1 MASTLLPIPASLKVT
16 PKSVYVGDP
25 KQLVDLLSS
34 GVAAPILDV
43 TRTKGNMPLFK
54 YKLRCKTLFNG
65 NLDIYFL
72 TDFPNQGLIASPC
85 VTEVDKSEIVLKMST
100 DEDATWECQDQ
111 ARATRYAVN
120 LESALNYW
128 AVLMEEEV
136 RKVYPDKVPVQVDR
150 YAREGAI
157 VMKPNVFGSKEFNLP
172 EFLRGCVAR
181 NGTPCF
187 KVAYAW
193 LASTEDL
200 RSDNHMWGVKFE
212 LSPYP
217 QFPASIRVRK
227 PISAAEKK
235 VELDKKRKELPAD
248 DDTEEP
254 PSKI

>member
-1 MASTLLPIPASLKVT
+1 MANLLPIPASLKVT

-72 TDFPNQGLIASPC
+72 LDFPNQGLSVLPAA
-85 VTEVDKSEIVLKMST
+85 TEQDKNEVILKMSN
-100 DEDATWECQDQ
+100 EEGASWECQDQ
-111 ARATRYAVN
+111 GRASRYAFH
-120 LESALNYW
+120 LEAALNYW

-136 RKVYPDKVPVQVDR
+136 RKVYPDKTPVQVDR
-150 YAREGAI
+150 YAREGVV
-157 VMKPNVFGSKEFNLP
+157 VMRPNVFGSKEFVLDD
-172 EFLRGCVAR
+172 FLGVCTAR
-181 NGTPCF
+181 SGTPCF

-193 LASTEDL
+193 LASQEDL
-200 RSDNHMWGVKFE
+200 RGENHMWGVKFE

-217 QFPASIRVRK
+217 QFPAAVRVRK
-227 PISAAEKK
+227 PVSAADKK
-235 VELDKKRKELPAD
+235 VELEKKRKSQPD
-248 DDTEEP
+248 EE
-254 PSKI
+254 SGDGSASNI